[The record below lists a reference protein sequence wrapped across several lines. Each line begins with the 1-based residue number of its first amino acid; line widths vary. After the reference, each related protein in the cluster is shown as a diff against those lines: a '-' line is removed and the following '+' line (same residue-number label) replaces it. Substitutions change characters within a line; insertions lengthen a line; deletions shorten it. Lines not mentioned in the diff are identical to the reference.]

1 VIKPTFFSAVA
12 WLFLAASPAATAT
25 NSAITW
31 YGTASADVT
40 NSGNYSGG
48 VPNFGATADAN
59 FSVLNG
65 PANAFSYGAS
75 QGVTIFNGYLYLGW
89 SAASSSANTFNLTG
103 GTVSFGAVAGSS
115 YNQNVIALDGYG
127 GTMNVSGGTV
137 NFLNGNTGDNSS
149 LWVGNGSQ
157 VGNLNVS
164 GGTVSVQNGLI
175 LGRDSGMGLVD
186 VSGTGTITVGGTAG
200 TVIVNAGSLTF
211 GTGTGLFTQTG
222 AGTMNLGSTGTINF
236 VSGSQGTLSLL
247 GAPQSYFDGLVSAG
261 KILLNG
267 AASTPASFTYQSVG
281 GQGTYRYNYVAPAGP
296 PVINSALTVAATAG
310 SGFSYTVTATN
321 SPTNFG
327 ASNLPPGLSLN
338 AATGA
343 ITGTPAFAGVSRV
356 SLSATNTLGTTT
368 ATLQL
373 NVTAAAAGAVTYPFV
388 HPLFT
393 SNMVLQR
400 NAADP
405 VWGWTAPG
413 AAVTVAVLDQNGA
426 TAQTSQATAGADG
439 RWQAVVGPFG
449 LVPNNA
455 AYSVVISSPGAQTVT
470 LANVLIGDVWVCSG
484 QSNMEYTLYGNYP
497 PNSGGTYMA
506 DSTNE
511 INSSAAGGANYASN
525 NFIRHFKISRGTS
538 ASTPQSI
545 FIGGVD
551 SGGWT
556 LAAANSSA
564 FTAVGYFMA
573 RQIYL
578 SQNVPIGLINST
590 WGGTDITPWL
600 PAPSIRLI
608 ADYTTAIDS
617 GAETQGYYN
626 GMLAPLAGYPI
637 KGFAWYQGE
646 SSTALGGPLYGA
658 LLAKLRD
665 GMRAEFGQPNLPFIA
680 VQLCTSGAAQTV
692 PVEAASGSSFAEIR
706 EAQVNTALADANS
719 RAVVTIDC
727 TYIDPGTGVSG
738 GTYNA
743 DVHPINKQDMGLRA
757 GQAALNLAYGQSTQ
771 YLSPTFNH
779 AAASGNTLRCYFDNV
794 GNGLMVGLQPQNLTA
809 GAAPSPGPILPQ
821 TAGTLTGFAVAGAN
835 GTYYAATA
843 AIDPATSTVVAS
855 SANVPAPLYVRYGWG
870 NNPWNEAALS
880 YPSAPS
886 PNPGVPLCNLYRM
899 ITDGNGN
906 VVDGVPVSP
915 FRNDPVAQLS
925 VNAGAGAGTYSPGQ
939 IVSVTANAA
948 PAGESFAFWSG
959 DADLLANPNSPSTTA
974 TLARTYVS
982 LRANYDLNTAPT
994 GLSGYAYSLQ
1004 VGLTWNS
1011 VANAATYSV
1020 KRASASGGPYT
1031 AIATGLTT
1039 TSYADAAVGFGSP
1052 WYYVVT
1058 ARNAAGESP
1067 SSAFVSV
1074 TPLAPLAPPGV
1085 TATAGDTTV
1094 DLAWG
1099 AAGAGTAYNVSRA
1112 TASGGPYTTIAT
1124 GVTGLSYVDT
1134 ALTDGTTYYYSVATT
1149 YGGAAGPA
1157 SAAVSVVPAA
1167 SSTLVRRSVNG
1178 TSSASSAGNSTQTD
1192 VQAFDQNVATKWIT
1206 NATATGWLQ
1215 YQFGN
1220 SSAWTVIQYQITSA
1234 NDVPARDPMNW
1245 QILGSNDGSRWAV
1258 LDTRAGEVFNSRNQ
1272 TNTYNLTNP
1281 SAYRYYRLNVTAN
1294 NGDTYLQLAEFALFS
1309 SASDHG
1315 LKTPPVLTVPA
1326 NITTAATGVS
1336 GATVNYTVTATDAAT
1351 GAPLSPV
1358 CNPAAGTVFP
1368 IGATLVQCAAT
1379 DPVGNTTNGS
1389 FTVTVQPSFA
1399 SYLAT
1404 YFTAAQLSDPNET
1417 GPLADPDGDGRS
1429 NLLEYFE
1436 GTNPNAADSDGV
1448 GVISDGQ
1455 GTLILNFRMAK
1466 NLLGISY
1473 GVQSSSDLLNWGPA
1487 AGVTYQTVAD
1497 KSNYYLMQATV
1508 PVGTAAKTFLR
1519 LSISQP

>member
-1 VIKPTFFSAVA
+1 VIKPTLVSAVA
-12 WLFLAASPAATAT
+12 WLFLAAAPVALAT
-25 NSAITW
+25 SSVITW
-31 YGTASADVT
+31 FGTVSADVT

-48 VPNFGATADAN
+48 VPNFGGTADTN

-65 PANAFSYGAS
+65 PANAFSYGAG
-75 QGVTIFNGYLYLGW
+75 QGATVFNGYLYLGW
-89 SAASSSANTFNLTG
+89 SAGSSSANTFNLTG

-127 GTMNVSGGTV
+127 GTLNVSGGTV

-149 LWVGNGSQ
+149 LWVGNGGQ

-164 GGTVSVQNGLI
+164 GGTVAVQNGLI
-175 LGRDSGMGLVD
+175 LGRDSGTGIVN
-186 VSGTGTITVGGTAG
+186 VSGTGVITVGGTAG
-200 TVIVNAGSLTF
+200 TVVVNAGSLTF
-211 GTGTGLFTQTG
+211 GTGTGIFKQTG
-222 AGTMNLGSTGTINF
+222 VGTMNLGSTGTINF
-236 VSGSQGTLSLL
+236 ASSSQGTLSLL
-247 GAPQSYFDGLVSAG
+247 GAPQSYFDGLVSSG

-267 AASTPASFTYQSVG
+267 AASTPAQFSYQSVG

-296 PVINSALTVAATAG
+296 PVINSALTAAGTTG
-310 SGFSYTVTATN
+310 SAFSYTVTATN
-321 SPTNFG
+321 SPTSFG
-327 ASNLPPGLSLN
+327 ASNLPPGLSFN

-343 ITGTPAFAGVSRV
+343 ITGAPTFAGISSV
-356 SLSATNTLGTTT
+356 SLSAANTLGTAT

-373 NVTAAAAGAVTYPFV
+373 NVSAAASTVTYPFV

-400 NAADP
+400 NVADP
-405 VWGWTAPG
+405 IWGWTTPG
-413 AAVTVAVLDQNGA
+413 TMVTVAVLDQNGA
-426 TAQTSQATAGADG
+426 TAQTAQATAGTDG
-439 RWQAVVGPFG
+439 RWQAVLGPFG

-470 LANVLIGDVWVCSG
+470 LANVLIGDVWICSG

-506 DSTNE
+506 NSTNE
-511 INSSAAGGANYASN
+511 INSSAVGGANYASN
-525 NFIRHFKISRGTS
+525 SFIRHFKISRGTT
-538 ASTPQSI
+538 ATTPQSI
-545 FIGGVD
+545 FVGGVD

-556 LAAANSSA
+556 LAASNSSA

-578 SQNVPIGLINST
+578 SQNVPVGLINST

-608 ADYTTAIDS
+608 ADYTNAIDS

-626 GMLAPLAGYPI
+626 AMLAPVAGYPI

-646 SSTALGGPLYGA
+646 SSTGLGGPLYGA

-665 GMRAEFGQPNLPFIA
+665 GMRAEFSQPNLPFIA
-680 VQLCTSGAAQTV
+680 VQLCTNGGVQTV
-692 PVEAASGSSFAEIR
+692 PVEPSSSSSYAEIR
-706 EAQVNTALADANS
+706 EAEVNTALADAYS
-719 RAVVTIDC
+719 RAVVTVDC

-743 DVHPINKQDMGLRA
+743 NVHPINKQDMGLRA
-757 GQAALNLAYGQSTQ
+757 GQAALNVAYGQSTQ
-771 YLSPTFNH
+771 YLSPTFDH
-779 AAASGNTLRCYFDNV
+779 ASASGNTIRCYFDNV

-809 GAAPSPGPILPQ
+809 GAAPSPGPILQQ

-843 AIDPATSTVVAS
+843 VIDPATNTVVVS
-855 SANVPAPLYVRYGWG
+855 SSSVPAPLYVRYGWG
-870 NNPWNEAALS
+870 NNPWNETALS
-880 YPSAPS
+880 YPTAPS

-906 VVDGVPVSP
+906 VIDGVPVSP

-925 VNAGAGAGTYSPGQ
+925 VNAGAGTGTYSPGQ
-939 IVSVTANAA
+939 TVGVTANAA
-948 PAGESFAFWSG
+948 PAGESFACWSG
-959 DADLLANPNSPSTTA
+959 DTDLLANPNSPSTTA

-982 LRANYDLNTAPT
+982 LLANYNLNTAPT

-1011 VANAATYSV
+1011 VANATTYSV
-1020 KRASASGGPYT
+1020 KRAPASGGPFT
-1031 AIATGLTT
+1031 VIATGLTA
-1039 TSYADAAVGFGSP
+1039 TSYADTTAGFGSP

-1058 ARNAAGESP
+1058 ASNAAGESP
-1067 SSAFVSV
+1067 SSAVVSV
-1074 TPLAPLAPPGV
+1074 TPLAPGAPTGV

-1094 DLAWG
+1094 DLTWG
-1099 AAGAGTAYNVSRA
+1099 AANTGTAYNINRA
-1112 TASGGPYTTIAT
+1112 TASGGPFTTIVT
-1124 GVTGLSYVDT
+1124 GVTGLSYVD
-1134 ALTDGTTYYYSVATT
+1134 ASLTDGTTYYYTVTTT
-1149 YGGAAGPA
+1149 YGGVAGPS
-1157 SAAVSVVPAA
+1157 SAAVSAVPVA

-1178 TSSASSAGNSTQTD
+1178 TSAASSVGNSAQTD
-1192 VQAFDQNVATKWIT
+1192 VQAFDQNISTKWIT

-1220 SSAWTVIQYQITSA
+1220 GSAWTVIQYQITSA

-1258 LDTRAGEVFNSRNQ
+1258 LDTRAGQVFSSRNL
-1272 TNTYNLTNP
+1272 TETYNSTNP
-1281 SAYRYYRLNVTAN
+1281 SAYRFYRLNVTAN
-1294 NGDTYLQLAEFALFS
+1294 SGDTYLQLAEFALFS

-1315 LKTPPVLTVPA
+1315 LKTPPVLAVPA
-1326 NITTAATGVS
+1326 NITTAATGAA
-1336 GATVNYTVTATDAAT
+1336 GAPVNYTVTATDAAT

-1379 DPVGNTTNGS
+1379 DPAGNTGTGS

-1399 SYLAT
+1399 SYLAA
-1404 YFTAAQLSDPNET
+1404 YFTAAQLSDPSET

-1448 GVISDGQ
+1448 SAAPDGQ
-1455 GTLILNFRMAK
+1455 GNLILNFRMAK
-1466 NLLGISY
+1466 NIFGVSY
-1473 GVQSSSDLLNWGPA
+1473 GVQSSSDLLNWGMA

-1497 KSNYYLMQATV
+1497 KGSYYLMQATV
-1508 PVGTAAKTFLR
+1508 PVGTATSTFLR